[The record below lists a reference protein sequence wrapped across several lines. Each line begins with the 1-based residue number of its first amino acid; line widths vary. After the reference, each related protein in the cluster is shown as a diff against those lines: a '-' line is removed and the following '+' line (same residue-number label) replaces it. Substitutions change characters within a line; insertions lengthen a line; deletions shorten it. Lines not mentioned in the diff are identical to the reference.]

1 MTDWAGLVARME
13 GGPVSVGSMFGSRG
27 LRTGSKFFAIW
38 WHDRLVLKLP
48 ADRREG
54 PRLRRARGPV
64 RADGGAAHE
73 RLGRRRRGGGL
84 AAAGRRRP
92 RPPGGPGP
100 AARPPRR
107 PPHPP

>member
-48 ADRREG
+48 ADRREALVCAG
-54 PRLRRARGPV
+54 HAVPFEPMAGRPMNGWVAVGGAGDRPPPADPARALRRAQS
-64 RADGGAAHE
+64 
-73 RLGRRRRGGGL
+73 
-84 AAAGRRRP
+84 
-92 RPPGGPGP
+92 PP
-100 AARPPRR
+100 
-107 PPHPP
+107 

>member
-48 ADRREG
+48 ADRREALVSAG
-54 PRLRRARGPV
+54 HAVPFEPM
-64 RADGGAAHE
+64 
-73 RLGRRRRGGGL
+73 
-84 AAAGRRRP
+84 AGRP
-92 RPPGGPGP
+92 MNGWVVVGEAVDWPPLAD
-100 AARPPRR
+100 AACAFVAAQSS
-107 PPHPP
+107 